1 MYRTV
6 EFVAAGTLLVACA
19 NEHLGTEAYPI
30 GSVDS
35 DGAILR
41 AVKRALPSD
50 EQACPL
56 ELLTTADSWHAAES
70 SNKEVVSVNI
80 CGSPH
85 GFSIQRRLA
94 NADSVLIVAKK
105 LD

>member
-6 EFVAAGTLLVACA
+6 ELVAAGTLLVACA
-19 NEHLGTEAYPI
+19 NERLGMEAYPI

-41 AVKRALPSD
+41 AVKHALPSD
-50 EQACPL
+50 EKACPL
-56 ELLTTADSWHAAES
+56 EILTTEDPWQAAES

-80 CGSPH
+80 CGRPH
-85 GFSIQRRLA
+85 AFSIQRRPA
-94 NADSVLIVAKK
+94 TADSILIVAKK

>member
-6 EFVAAGTLLVACA
+6 ELVAAATLLVACA
-19 NEHLGTEAYPI
+19 NERLGMEAYPI

-41 AVKRALPSD
+41 AVKHALPSD
-50 EQACPL
+50 ERACPL
-56 ELLTTADSWHAAES
+56 EILTTEDSWQAGER
-70 SNKEVVSVNI
+70 SNTEVVSANI
-80 CGSPH
+80 CGRRH
-85 GFSIQRRLA
+85 AFSIQRRPA
-94 NADSVLIVAKK
+94 NADSILIVAKK